1 MAIADDYTLSEMSVT
16 INAGQMSAT
25 FTVLAVED
33 MVDDDGESIMIGF
46 GPLPSGVTATS
57 PETTTVSLA
66 DNDDPAVTVQFGA
79 ASYTATEGGAAVT
92 VELTLSAAP
101 ERTVTIPLLVT
112 AGGTA
117 TTGDYTLSVMSV
129 TINAGDTSATL
140 TVTAEDD
147 SEDDDGESIT
157 IGFGTLPSGVTAGSP
172 ETTTVSLVDDD
183 DPAVTVRF
191 GSASTV
197 DATEGGAAAIL
208 EVVMSADP
216 ERDVIVPLVVAE
228 FLGSAVAADFSFSAT
243 EVMFVATGPMSTG
256 PRSKSITVTAYDDD
270 EDEAFEAITV
280 GFGNLPDGV
289 TAIPN
294 KQRNVVLIDND
305 DVQVTATF
313 ETSSYIATEGGAA
326 VTIEVTLSEA
336 PGPGN
341 FPKVD
346 LVVTLVGGA
355 TAGDYELSESDLQF
369 GPMRTTQSFTVTA
382 VADGEDEVGES
393 ITIAFGDLPSTV
405 SAGSITTVTVS
416 LVDRLNFAAQGDPL
430 AHGDRK
436 VGATLTADTD
446 GITDANGLTN
456 PRFTYQ
462 WQRVDGATTADITG
476 ETTDTYTLTGDDLGK
491 RIQLQVQFT
500 DDIDK
505 LETRTGPATS
515 FVVALEPRILVSNLE
530 QTSNGDSGSERSTP
544 FVTGTHSLGYSI
556 DSIDIDRSPNTTG
569 SSAFGEFR
577 VYKSSPDTNALNR
590 IPQGS
595 PIMTVR
601 GPDRVSGSR
610 LTFDAPSRVKL
621 DPGDTY
627 HVVLTRSEG
636 ATIGCRLTSQGQD
649 STSLAGFS
657 ILRQSLNWPSNGGL
671 TSNGCLFQIRGL
683 ELVAPKFVQRLRF
696 SSSPASPG
704 VYVTGEVIEV
714 TATMSEA
721 VTVVGPAPVLLLQ
734 VGANDR
740 EMTYVAS
747 ASSTTS
753 WVFRYTLIAADRDDD
768 GVSFERNAL
777 RAYADADLSH
787 RGIGADLTRQVNA
800 VVRVL
805 SHRLTSRPRAP
816 GWYGPGEQIQ
826 FTIEFSLPVRVVG
839 APQLQFNVSTPDPEN
854 EFASYLSGSGTNT
867 LVFSYTV
874 RTIDVDDDDDG
885 IWWGENSLRVVD
897 GVNEIIG
904 VYNSEDAVLD
914 HAQHGFFPD
923 HRIDQKPRA
932 VSQTVTSVPTHGS
945 SDTYGLDDVITFQVV
960 FNQAVTVAGDPRLRF
975 DIDSGTDDEYASYV
989 SGSGANTL
997 EFSYT
1002 VLAVDSDPD
1011 GISLYTDPLN
1021 FPARPADS
1029 IDGATNNL
1037 PAVNRGIGTEGDRS
1051 GHKVVGTIGYVNS
1064 PAQGDPLV
1072 QGERE
1077 VGSIL
1082 TADTSG
1088 ITDADGLTTP
1098 MFTYQWQHVDGGT
1111 AADITGAITGTYTL
1125 TDADI
1130 GKRIQVRV
1138 QLTDDTHTSET
1149 RTGPATSL
1157 VVPRTAAPG
1166 QQHRASQRGQ
1176 PKRNPCRLA
1185 LSWARIRSAMRS
1197 TRHGI

>member
-1 MAIADDYTLSEMSVT
+1 M
-16 INAGQMSAT
+16 
-25 FTVLAVED
+25 
-33 MVDDDGESIMIGF
+33 
-46 GPLPSGVTATS
+46 
-57 PETTTVSLA
+57 
-66 DNDDPAVTVQFGA
+66 
-79 ASYTATEGGAAVT
+79 
-92 VELTLSAAP
+92 
-101 ERTVTIPLLVT
+101 
-112 AGGTA
+112 
-117 TTGDYTLSVMSV
+117 
-129 TINAGDTSATL
+129 
-140 TVTAEDD
+140 
-147 SEDDDGESIT
+147 
-157 IGFGTLPSGVTAGSP
+157 TAGST

-197 DATEGGAAAIL
+197 NATEGGAAAIL

-289 TAIPN
+289 TAIPD
-294 KQRNVVLIDND
+294 KQRNVVLVDND
-305 DVQVTATF
+305 DVQLTATF
-313 ETSSYIATEGGAA
+313 EASSYSATEGGAA
-326 VTIEVTLSEA
+326 VTIKVTLSEA
-336 PGPGN
+336 PSPGN
-341 FPKVD
+341 FPKVE

-355 TAGDYELSESDLQF
+355 TADDYVLSDLYVQF
-369 GPMRTTQSFTVTA
+369 GPMRTTQSVTVTA
-382 VADGEDEVGES
+382 VADGEDETGES

-436 VGATLTADTD
+436 VGATLTADTG

-456 PRFTYQ
+456 PMFAYQ

-491 RIQLQVQFT
+491 RIQLEVQFT

-515 FVVALEPRILVSNLE
+515 IVVALEPRILVSNLE
-530 QTSNGDSGSERSTP
+530 RTSNGDSGSERSTP

-683 ELVAPKFVQRLRF
+683 ELVAPKFVQSLRF

-721 VTVVGPAPVLLLQ
+721 VTV
-734 VGANDR
+734 
-740 EMTYVAS
+740 S
-747 ASSTTS
+747 
-753 WVFRYTLIAADRDDD
+753 
-768 GVSFERNAL
+768 
-777 RAYADADLSH
+777 
-787 RGIGADLTRQVNA
+787 
-800 VVRVL
+800 VR
-805 SHRLTSRPRAP
+805 RRCCCYR
-816 GWYGPGEQIQ
+816 
-826 FTIEFSLPVRVVG
+826 
-839 APQLQFNVSTPDPEN
+839 
-854 EFASYLSGSGTNT
+854 
-867 LVFSYTV
+867 
-874 RTIDVDDDDDG
+874 
-885 IWWGENSLRVVD
+885 
-897 GVNEIIG
+897 
-904 VYNSEDAVLD
+904 
-914 HAQHGFFPD
+914 
-923 HRIDQKPRA
+923 
-932 VSQTVTSVPTHGS
+932 
-945 SDTYGLDDVITFQVV
+945 
-960 FNQAVTVAGDPRLRF
+960 
-975 DIDSGTDDEYASYV
+975 
-989 SGSGANTL
+989 
-997 EFSYT
+997 
-1002 VLAVDSDPD
+1002 
-1011 GISLYTDPLN
+1011 
-1021 FPARPADS
+1021 
-1029 IDGATNNL
+1029 
-1037 PAVNRGIGTEGDRS
+1037 
-1051 GHKVVGTIGYVNS
+1051 
-1064 PAQGDPLV
+1064 
-1072 QGERE
+1072 
-1077 VGSIL
+1077 
-1082 TADTSG
+1082 
-1088 ITDADGLTTP
+1088 
-1098 MFTYQWQHVDGGT
+1098 
-1111 AADITGAITGTYTL
+1111 
-1125 TDADI
+1125 
-1130 GKRIQVRV
+1130 
-1138 QLTDDTHTSET
+1138 
-1149 RTGPATSL
+1149 
-1157 VVPRTAAPG
+1157 
-1166 QQHRASQRGQ
+1166 
-1176 PKRNPCRLA
+1176 
-1185 LSWARIRSAMRS
+1185 WARTTAR
-1197 TRHGI
+1197 